1 MAEVTWALNYWLLPV
16 LIGGV
21 TLLLIFYVVVGIMQ
35 AFLTDNLTRAV
46 LREYLI
52 VSLLSLAMIVISIL
66 SNPQFMG

>member
-21 TLLLIFYVVVGIMQ
+21 MLLLVFYVVAGIMQ

-52 VSLLSLAMIVISIL
+52 VSLLSLVMIVISIL
-66 SNPQFMG
+66 SNPQFVS